1 MFAEI
6 SLAIHRFA
14 PAANGFRRP
23 VEKLELNIIPAD
35 FFTENPALD
44 VPSSRD
50 IGSRLV
56 TEVVTNGA

>member
-1 MFAEI
+1 MNRQG
-6 SLAIHRFA
+6 LT
-14 PAANGFRRP
+14 ANTHYRP
-23 VEKLELNIIPAD
+23 VEKLELHITPAD

-56 TEVVTNGA
+56 TDVVANGA